1 MLECTY
7 DIRSPLAMSVA
18 VESLMWV
25 GEGHNREVQSF
36 TTQELCWWRKVKT
49 TAELQLEEE

>member
-1 MLECTY
+1 
-7 DIRSPLAMSVA
+7 MSVA